1 MANKA
6 LVPAV
11 QKEVVFFYEDMIT
24 AVVAVIA
31 TNPRRMQG

>member
-11 QKEVVFFYEDMIT
+11 QKEVVFYEDMIT
-24 AVVAVIA
+24 AVQVKAE
-31 TNPRRMQG
+31 G